1 MAVNKNFVVKN
12 GIEVAEDL
20 IFANSDLSKVGI
32 GSTIPTTTLDVK
44 GQGIAAEDGKFTG
57 ILTATS
63 ELNVGSGGTVITALS
78 SGLIGLGTASPQYNV
93 HVVRPNP
100 EASGEISTSLYV
112 SGDAT
117 VTGRVEANAITLDE
131 GIETVNLNTTGITT
145 IASGTITGD
154 LIVTNEEVYTRFD
167 VVNSGSAAYQFNAT
181 GIGFTQN
188 TNNPPLYLNRGQNY
202 RFNVNASGHPF
213 LIKTLPGTGTGN
225 QYPNGVE
232 NNGAAVGIV
241 TFKVPFNSPNTLYY
255 QCQNHA
261 SMVGVMIID
270 SDGNTGISSGGT
282 LVGSASTIDF
292 KSSTGEG
299 VEAIVTAGV
308 ATVTFTPG
316 VSIGLAIA
324 LGS

>member
-20 IFANSDLSKVGI
+20 IFANSDLGKVGI

-44 GQGIAAEDGKFTG
+44 GQGIAAEDGLFTG
-57 ILTATS
+57 IVTAIS
-63 ELNVGSGGTVITALS
+63 ELNVGSGGTVITALP

-93 HVVRPNP
+93 HIVRPSP

-112 SGDAT
+112 SGDVT
-117 VTGRVEANAITLDE
+117 VTGRVQSNAITNSSE
-131 GIETVNLNTTGITT
+131 VRTGNLSVTGIAT
-145 IASGTITGD
+145 INTKEIFTQ
-154 LIVTNEEVYTRFD
+154 FD

-213 LIKTLPGTGTGN
+213 FIKTSPGTGTVN
-225 QYPNGVE
+225 QYPNGVV
-232 NNGAAVGIV
+232 NNGAAVGVV
-241 TFKVPFNSPNTLYY
+241 TFKVPFDAPNTLYY

-261 SMVGVMIID
+261 AMVGVMIID
-270 SDGNTGISSGGT
+270 TGGVTGISSGGT
-282 LVGSASTIDF
+282 LVGSASTINF
-292 KSSTGEG
+292 VGITS
-299 VEAIVTAGV
+299 AIITAGI

-316 VSIGLAIA
+316 ISIGLAIA
-324 LGS
+324 LGG

>member
-20 IFANSDLSKVGI
+20 IFANSDLDKVGI

-63 ELNVGSGGTVITALS
+63 ELNVGSGGTIITALP

-93 HVVRPNP
+93 HIVRPNP
-100 EASGEISTSLYV
+100 EASGNISTALYV
-112 SGDAT
+112 DGDLT
-117 VTGRVEANAITLDE
+117 VTGRVESNSITVDE
-131 GIETVNLNTTGITT
+131 SIDTVNLNVTGI
-145 IASGTITGD
+145 ATITGLTAD
-154 LIVTNEEVYTRFD
+154 QSEVYTQFD
-167 VVNSGSAAYQFNAT
+167 VVNSGSGAYQFNAT

-188 TNNPPLYLNRGQNY
+188 TLNPVLYLNRGVNY

-213 LIKTLPGTGTGN
+213 LIKTIPGTGLDN
-225 QYPNGVE
+225 VYPNGVV
-232 NNGAAVGIV
+232 NNGAQVGIV
-241 TFKVPFNSPNTLYY
+241 TFKVPFNAPNTLYY

-261 SMVGVMIID
+261 PMVGVMIID
-270 SDGNTGISSGGT
+270 SDGNLGIQSGGT
-282 LVGSASTIDF
+282 LVGTASSINF
-292 KSSTGEG
+292 VSSTGDG
-299 VEAIVTAGV
+299 VDAIVTAGV
-308 ATVTFTPG
+308 ATVTITPG
-316 VSIGLAIA
+316 ISIGLAIA

>member
-20 IFANSDLSKVGI
+20 IFASSDLDKVGI

-57 ILTATS
+57 ILTAIS
-63 ELNVGSGGTVITALS
+63 ELNVGSGGTVITALP

-93 HVVRPNP
+93 HIVRPNP
-100 EASGEISTSLYV
+100 ETSGKISTSLYV
-112 SGDAT
+112 SGDVT
-117 VTGRVEANAITLDE
+117 ITGRVQSNAITNSSE
-131 GIETVNLNTTGITT
+131 VRTGNLSVTGIAT
-145 IASGTITGD
+145 INTKEIFTQ
-154 LIVTNEEVYTRFD
+154 FD

-213 LIKTLPGTGTGN
+213 FIKTSPGTGTGN
-225 QYPNGVE
+225 QYPNGVV
-232 NNGAAVGIV
+232 NNGETTGIV
-241 TFKVPFNSPNTLYY
+241 TFKVPFDAPNTLYY

-261 SMVGVMIID
+261 AMVGVMIID
-270 SDGNTGISSGGT
+270 TGGVTGIFSGGT
-282 LVGSASTIDF
+282 LVGSASTINF
-292 KSSTGEG
+292 VG
-299 VEAIVTAGV
+299 VTSATVTAGI

-316 VSIGLAIA
+316 ISIGLAIA

>member
-12 GIEVAEDL
+12 GLEVSDDL
-20 IFANSDLSKVGI
+20 LIVSSDLNKVGI

-63 ELNVGSGGTVITALS
+63 GLNVGLGGTVINALG
-78 SGLIGLGTASPQYNV
+78 SGLIGLGIASPEYNV
-93 HVVRPNP
+93 HIVRPDP

-112 SGDAT
+112 EGDVT
-117 VTGRVEANAITLDE
+117 VTGRVQSNAITANESIDTL
-131 GIETVNLNTTGITT
+131 NLNVTGIAT
-145 IASGTITGD
+145 IVGLEANQSEIFTQ
-154 LIVTNEEVYTRFD
+154 FD
-167 VVNSGSAAYQFNAT
+167 VVNSSSGAYQFNAT

-188 TNNPPLYLNRGQNY
+188 TFNPPLYLNRGHNY

-213 LIKTLPGTGTGN
+213 LIKTLPGTGTDN
-225 QYPNGVE
+225 QYPNGII
-232 NNGAAVGIV
+232 NNGAEVGIV
-241 TFKVPFNSPNTLYY
+241 TFKVPFNAPNTLYY

-261 SMVGVMIID
+261 AMMGVIIVD
-270 SDGNTGISSGGT
+270 SDGNLGIQEGGT
-282 LVGSASTIDF
+282 LVGSASSINFVGAD
-292 KSSTGEG
+292 
-299 VEAIVTAGV
+299 AIVTAGI
-308 ATVTFTPG
+308 ATVTITPG

>member
-44 GQGIAAEDGKFTG
+44 GQGIAAENGLFSG
-57 ILTATS
+57 IVTAIS

-93 HVVRPNP
+93 HIVRPNP
-100 EASGEISTSLYV
+100 EASGQISTSLYV
-112 SGDAT
+112 SGDVT
-117 VTGRVEANAITLDE
+117 VTGRVQSNAITNSSELKTGNLD
-131 GIETVNLNTTGITT
+131 VTGIAT
-145 IASGTITGD
+145 ISSIEASQKEIFTQ
-154 LIVTNEEVYTRFD
+154 FD
-167 VVNSGSAAYQFNAT
+167 VVNSGSGGYQFNAT

-188 TNNPPLYLNRGQNY
+188 TNNPTLYLNKGQNY

-213 LIKTLPGTGTGN
+213 LIKTSPGTGTGN
-225 QYPNGVE
+225 QYINGVE

-241 TFKVPFNSPNTLYY
+241 TFKVPFDAPNTLYY

-261 SMVGVMIID
+261 AMAGTIIID
-270 SDGNTGISSGGT
+270 I
-282 LVGSASTIDF
+282 
-292 KSSTGEG
+292 
-299 VEAIVTAGV
+299 
-308 ATVTFTPG
+308 TPG
-316 VSIGLAIA
+316 ISIGLAIA
-324 LGS
+324 LGG

>member
-20 IFANSDLSKVGI
+20 IFANSDLQKVGI
-32 GSTIPTTTLDVK
+32 GSTVPTTTLDVK

-63 ELNVGSGGTVITALS
+63 TLNVGVGGTVITALP
-78 SGLIGLGTASPQYNV
+78 SGLIGLGTASPEYNV
-93 HVVRPNP
+93 HIVRPDP

-112 SGDAT
+112 EGDMT
-117 VTGRVEANAITLDE
+117 VTGRVSSNTVSVTE
-131 GIETVNLNTTGITT
+131 GIETGNINVTGI
-145 IASGTITGD
+145 ATITGEF
-154 LIVTNEEVYTRFD
+154 ISSSEEVYTQFD
-167 VVNSGSAAYQFNAT
+167 VVNSGSGAYQFNAT

-188 TNNPPLYLNRGQNY
+188 TLNPPLYLNRGVNY

-213 LIKTLPGTGTGN
+213 LIKTIPGTGLDN
-225 QYPNGVE
+225 VYPNGVV
-232 NNGAAVGIV
+232 NNGAQVGIV
-241 TFKVPFNSPNTLYY
+241 TFKVPFNAPNTLYY

-261 SMVGVMIID
+261 PMVGVMIID

-292 KSSTGEG
+292 VSSSGEG

-316 VSIGLAIA
+316 ISIGLAIA

>member
-20 IFANSDLSKVGI
+20 IFANSDLDQVGI

-63 ELNVGSGGTVITALS
+63 ELNVGLGGTVIRALG
-78 SGLIGLGTASPQYNV
+78 SGLIGLGTASPKYNV

-100 EASGEISTSLYV
+100 ELPGYISTSMYV
-112 SGDAT
+112 DRELT
-117 VTGRVEANAITLDE
+117 VSGRVEANAISLDE
-131 GIETVNLNTTGITT
+131 AVDTVDLNATGITT
-145 IASGTITGD
+145 IANGNITGN
-154 LIVTNEEVYTRFD
+154 LEVTNEEVYTRFD
-167 VVNSGSAAYQFNAT
+167 VVNSGVGAYQFNAT

-188 TNNPPLYLNRGQNY
+188 TNNPVLYLDRGQNY

-225 QYPNGVE
+225 VYNDGVE
-232 NNGAAVGIV
+232 NNGAQVGIV

-255 QCQNHA
+255 QCQLHA
-261 SMVGVMIID
+261 SMVGVIIVGSTGDIGIQSED
-270 SDGNTGISSGGT
+270 S
-282 LVGSASTIDF
+282 LVGSASSINF
-292 KSSTGEG
+292 KSSTGGG

-308 ATVTFTPG
+308 ATVTITPG

-324 LGS
+324 LGG

>member
-20 IFANSDLSKVGI
+20 IFANSDLGKVGI

-44 GQGIAAEDGKFTG
+44 GQGIAAEDGLFTG
-57 ILTATS
+57 IVTAIS
-63 ELNVGSGGTVITALS
+63 ELNVGSGGTVITALP
-78 SGLIGLGTASPQYNV
+78 SGLIGLGTASPQYNI
-93 HVVRPNP
+93 HIVRPNP

-112 SGDAT
+112 AGDVT
-117 VTGRVEANAITLDE
+117 VTGRVQSNAITNSSE
-131 GIETVNLNTTGITT
+131 VTTANLNVTGIATVSSLE
-145 IASGTITGD
+145 ASQKEIFTQ
-154 LIVTNEEVYTRFD
+154 FD
-167 VVNSGSAAYQFNAT
+167 VVNSGSGAYQFNAT

-188 TNNPPLYLNRGQNY
+188 TNNPPLYLSRGQNY

-213 LIKTLPGTGTGN
+213 LIKTSPGTGTGN

-241 TFKVPFNSPNTLYY
+241 TFKVPFDAPNTLYY

-261 SMVGVMIID
+261 PMVGVMIID
-270 SDGNTGISSGGT
+270 TGGVTGISSGGT
-282 LVGSASTIDF
+282 LVGSASTINF
-292 KSSTGEG
+292 VGITS
-299 VEAIVTAGV
+299 AIVTAGI

-316 VSIGLAIA
+316 ISIGLAIA
-324 LGS
+324 LGG